1 MDRRGEIESIVMPWR
16 KDRPYAPGEL
26 EFHLTGLREMRGEH
40 AAPDLDMDRV
50 QKKLAKREAKHR
62 Q

>member
-1 MDRRGEIESIVMPWR
+1 MPWR